1 VQTTAIQGLFWA
13 RHYPD
18 YVDQMLKWLRSEQ
31 ANLSPGD
38 RGTAFYFLG
47 IAAFASHDYQTA
59 TFFFDAAASED
70 FEVPNTDSQ
79 PAHLFMRLDSSN
91 PKQAGLEIVKLIV
104 GKLDQ
109 TIADYTRRPGAKSI
123 SDITVRKHF
132 LQPQMRNRKKYRRTL
147 ITTFISFLAE
157 WDYRLQ
163 TLELN
168 TGGSKEPFFTHLF
181 RGCLLFESLL
191 KNSKEPPPTNKRPTL
206 GSFLAAKNF
215 RERLGIGTIVTSC
228 DDFGMLVRSLACR
241 QPYNAQR
248 RHGTRS
254 GIISFGRHNHLTEGT
269 TIFWRAISRRL
280 ACTQLRACMSHGH
293 HEPMPR
299 VLDAGHSIVGTRA
312 SDLQRPFA

>member
-228 DDFGMLVRSLACR
+228 DDFGMLVRSLAR
-241 QPYNAQR
+241 QDRSLQAAIQCTAQARNTIGHNLVWATQSLDRRNYNLLASNIAASCL
-248 RHGTRS
+248 H
-254 GIISFGRHNHLTEGT
+254 
-269 TIFWRAISRRL
+269 AI
-280 ACTQLRACMSHGH
+280 ACLYV
-293 HEPMPR
+293 PR
-299 VLDAGHSIVGTRA
+299 TS
-312 SDLQRPFA
+312 